1 MVMNFFTLNPIVLL
15 ICILATKIECAQ
27 DCSSGQ
33 YYSAH
38 IPGCTPC
45 PGNCSDQDAR
55 DVDRCRKACETKNTG
70 APEFPTTNEVS
81 KSDETT
87 PQPAVLANTI
97 FETSRSPNKT
107 TFLSPK
113 PRHSTE
119 STHVGLAVSL
129 GVLGTI
135 AVCLVALVAYI
146 MWRWNSNA
154 SYERPNDAE
163 AQVVEKGGEPSTS
176 SQEPSPVVTKRSEGC
191 QANRRLEIDG
201 ISLPIPE
208 TKELLNPEEIDYV
221 SSLNLDEYEN

>member
-1 MVMNFFTLNPIVLL
+1 MNFFTLNQIVLL
-15 ICILATKIECAQ
+15 ICILATKIESAQ
-27 DCSSGQ
+27 GCSSGQ

-87 PQPAVLANTI
+87 PQPTILANAI
-97 FETSRSPNKT
+97 ETSRSPKKT
-107 TFLSPK
+107 TFPPPK

-135 AVCLVALVAYI
+135 AVVCLVALVAYV

-154 SYERPNDAE
+154 SYERPND
-163 AQVVEKGGEPSTS
+163 VEKGGEPSTS
-176 SQEPSPVVTKRSEGC
+176 SQEPSPVVTKRSEW
-191 QANRRLEIDG
+191 
-201 ISLPIPE
+201 
-208 TKELLNPEEIDYV
+208 
-221 SSLNLDEYEN
+221 